1 MQEPV
6 ENREF
11 LQAYN
16 DLADPIFRHCYFRVF
31 DREKA
36 KDIMQDVFLKT
47 WKYIADGNNIENIKA
62 FIYKIANNLIIDNS
76 RKKNTE
82 SLDDLK
88 EKGFDVGE
96 NKKQILENKI
106 DASHIIIVANQL
118 SQDYKEVIIMR
129 YLEGLGPKEISEIL
143 GLTETNVS
151 VCINRGIKE
160 LKKLLVNK

>member
-151 VCINRGIKE
+151 VRINRGIKE